1 MTMILNDIHIGVQRQ
16 AGTTPMSQEALRTY
30 LFTQLRSTLAAST
43 EDRLLVLGDLFDTF
57 EVPPR
62 DWIETFLILSEWL
75 GHKPVEGLAR
85 NLILVAGNHD
95 HSPKASKVSSFQVL
109 CRVLLE
115 SFRDQTR
122 IVGIDEW
129 AEIDKGVIALAHC
142 SNQDIFDQK
151 LAEVLKASTSAD
163 EWAKPHHLLLHAN
176 FDNHFAV
183 QSDHSLNVSE
193 EQAKAFNAIGVT
205 LVFAHEHQA
214 RRALDGGVVV
224 LGNQWPTSVADCLG
238 NDEKFAHT
246 LVDGAIT
253 KVKTWGADTSGA
265 FARLDWRDLFTAQL
279 SENVG
284 FFRVEGTASSNEASD
299 VINFV
304 AKFRQQSSAFV
315 ITNAVKIDGLVQ
327 NEALP
332 ESFEAAKK
340 FDVMEFI
347 KGQLEPDEYAAVLK
361 LQGEQQ

>member
-1 MTMILNDIHIGVQRQ
+1 MLILNDIHIGVQRQ
-16 AGTTPMSQEALRTY
+16 AGTTPTSQEALRNY
-30 LFTQLRSTLAAST
+30 LFTQLRSTLKAST
-43 EDRLLVLGDLFDTF
+43 EDHLLVLGDLFDTF
-57 EVPPR
+57 ETPTR
-62 DWIETFLILSEWL
+62 DFVETFLIFSEWL
-75 GHKPVEGLAR
+75 SATGSHRLT
-85 NLILVAGNHD
+85 LVAGNHD
-95 HSPKASKVSSFQVL
+95 HSPKALKVSSFQALCFVL
-109 CRVLLE
+109 GE
-115 SFRDQTR
+115 TYPDQTH

-142 SNQDIFDQK
+142 SNQDIFDQR
-151 LAEVLKASTSAD
+151 LAEVLKAAAD
-163 EWAKPHHLLLHAN
+163 AEEWAKPHHLLLHAN

-193 EQAKAFNAIGVT
+193 DQAKAFNEIGVT

-214 RRALDGGVVV
+214 RKALGGGVVV

-238 NDEKFAHT
+238 NDEKFVHT
-246 LVDGAIT
+246 LVDGVIT

-284 FFRVEGTASSNEASD
+284 FFRVDGTASSNEASD

-340 FDVMEFI
+340 FDVMDFI